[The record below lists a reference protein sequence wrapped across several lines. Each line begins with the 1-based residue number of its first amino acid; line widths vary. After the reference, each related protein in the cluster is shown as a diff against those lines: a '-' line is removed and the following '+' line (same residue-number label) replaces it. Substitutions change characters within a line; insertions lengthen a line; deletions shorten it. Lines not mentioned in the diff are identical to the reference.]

1 MGRYRQAGRRLQRRA
16 LPLLLAGIGGCTH
29 VAPAPVHLEAR
40 MASRA
45 ARTFDAPAAERDAGL
60 LAPEAHVRGI
70 DRLALFAALL
80 ASDPRVTEA
89 RAALETARR
98 DARSARKVGS
108 PTLTLSSEYAN
119 DPSTSSPWLLGG
131 AVDLPLDIGG
141 RRGARLARADLG
153 VVAARYD
160 LAEVVWADRMALV
173 RALADHLI
181 ARRQAELGSA
191 IVAMRDRQLA
201 VLEQRVARGEI
212 AGLDLFPYRAQ
223 RAQAA
228 RALEDAQ
235 RRAQQ
240 ARIAMAGVLGLPG
253 TALDGLAFAWDGFDA
268 ACADTRLPP
277 PSAMARAVAGRADV
291 LKAIV
296 AYDQAEADLRGELAR
311 QYPAVSLGPGYT
323 WERGLVKLPF
333 AINLTVPSFDL
344 NRAAIR
350 AAEARRVQAGAAI
363 ETALAQAQAAIES
376 ARAERAAAWSAL
388 DRVRRTELPQTEAV
402 ARRADGQL
410 AKGAITR
417 ADWAGAQV
425 AALEARLAE
434 IDALARLHAA
444 DAALEDALRQ
454 PLEGPETMIDRNRL
468 AAMLEKQP

>member
-80 ASDPRVTEA
+80 ASDPRVAEA

-253 TALDGLAFAWDGFDA
+253 TALDGLDFAWDGFDA
-268 ACADTRLPP
+268 ASADTPLPP
-277 PSAMARAVAGRADV
+277 PSAMARAIAGRADV

-410 AKGAITR
+410 AKGAIAR

-468 AAMLEKQP
+468 AAMLEKRP